1 MAYNQRFTIQPAA
14 ITFPNTPQDVST
26 ILQIAQGCNYSVVA
40 RSGGHSYV
48 ANSLGGMDGS
58 VVIDMSNF
66 VQIYVDPT
74 TYIATIGP
82 GNRLGDVALGLN
94 NAGRA
99 LPHGTCPYVGIGGH
113 SGYGGFGFTSRKWGL
128 TLDTIQCL
136 DVVLANGTIATVSQT
151 NYPDLFFAFRG
162 ASGSFGVVTSI
173 QVQTLAA
180 PDSATIFEYFWD
192 FSASDAANAIQQ
204 FQNFVQSNIP
214 QEFGAELTLGRGS
227 SSGRVSFELVGGWYA
242 PADQFAAVIAPFLN
256 NLPTPSSQTITPGSY
271 IDSVQNLGGLGRLS
285 TTGIPDV
292 HDTFYAKSLMTPEAS
307 PMTLDALNAFMSYL
321 GDAGFTAD
329 TNWFV
334 QLELYGGTNSAIN
347 NVALDATAFAHRS
360 SMFTIQLY
368 TSSGTPPFPAD
379 GISFLDGM
387 VSSILDNEPANW
399 DYGAYTNYIDNLLV
413 NWQTLYYGPHYPR
426 LKSLKDQYD
435 RLNTFNFPLSIEE

>member
-1 MAYNQRFTIQPAA
+1 
-14 ITFPNTPQDVST
+14 
-26 ILQIAQGCNYSVVA
+26 
-40 RSGGHSYV
+40 
-48 ANSLGGMDGS
+48 
-58 VVIDMSNF
+58 
-66 VQIYVDPT
+66 
-74 TYIATIGP
+74 
-82 GNRLGDVALGLN
+82 
-94 NAGRA
+94 
-99 LPHGTCPYVGIGGH
+99 
-113 SGYGGFGFTSRKWGL
+113 
-128 TLDTIQCL
+128 
-136 DVVLANGTIATVSQT
+136 LANGTIATVSQT
-151 NYPDLFFAFRG
+151 NYPDLFFALRG

-242 PADQFAAVIAPFLN
+242 PADQFAAVIAPLLN

-271 IDSVQNLGGLGRLS
+271 IDSVQNLGGIGRLS
-285 TTGIPDV
+285 TIGIPDG

-307 PMTLDALNAFMSYL
+307 PMTLVALNAFMSYL

-334 QLELYGGTNSAIN
+334 ELELYGGTNSAIN

-379 GISFLDGM
+379 GFSFVDGM
-387 VSSILDNEPANW
+387 VSSILDNEPADW